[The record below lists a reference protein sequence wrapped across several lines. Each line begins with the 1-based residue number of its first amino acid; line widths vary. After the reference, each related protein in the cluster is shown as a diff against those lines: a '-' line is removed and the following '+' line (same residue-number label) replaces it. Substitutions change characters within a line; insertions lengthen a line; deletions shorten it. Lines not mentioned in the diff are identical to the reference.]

1 VAWPRP
7 CEKRC
12 RPIASGRR
20 RHPRR
25 GHAARLDQLC
35 LLFDT
40 TAAHGQDIVPPRLVA
55 RLRRGVPTFR
65 EASLPRWAQ
74 GLLAPR

>member
-1 VAWPRP
+1 M
-7 CEKRC
+7 
-12 RPIASGRR
+12 
-20 RHPRR
+20 
-25 GHAARLDQLC
+25 
-35 LLFDT
+35 T

-74 GLLAPR
+74 GLLAPS